1 MPQPPFGPDVDE
13 ERRRERILALSRR
26 IFDLAEGMTE
36 DDDNDPETLAAIA
49 HMERIMMAIRMQA
62 FVRRRARARVR
73 RNNDDDD
80 GVVNAQLPREE
91 GW

>member
-1 MPQPPFGPDVDE
+1 MPQPPFGPDVDA
-13 ERRRERILALSRR
+13 ERRRERILALSQQ

-36 DDDNDPETLAAIA
+36 SDDNDPETLAVITQ
-49 HMERIMMAIRMQA
+49 MERIMMAIRIQT

-73 RNNDDDD
+73 RNHDD
-80 GVVNAQLPREE
+80 GVANAQLPREE